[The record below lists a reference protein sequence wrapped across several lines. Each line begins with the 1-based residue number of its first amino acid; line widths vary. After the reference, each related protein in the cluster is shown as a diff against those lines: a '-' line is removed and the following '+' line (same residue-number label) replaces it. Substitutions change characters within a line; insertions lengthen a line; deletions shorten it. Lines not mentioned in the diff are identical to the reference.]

1 MADPLPDATPR
12 GVIHD
17 IGYRSYRGPRE
28 GDGRIALA
36 LYITALRHAFGLGR
50 SGRSKIL
57 PVTLCVLALLP
68 AVVMVGVLAFIGA
81 DEPILSPLG
90 YTNAVQVLVSIFAAA
105 QAPVIFSRDLRSRSI
120 ALYLARPLGAGTFAL
135 VRLLALVTAVLLFVL
150 APQLLLF
157 VGGQLAGLDLGAESR
172 ALLEALPV
180 DLLIAALLGSLTGL
194 VASIALRRG
203 FAVVSSILVLVLL
216 HTVVTSVQL
225 VTAETATDDRVG
237 QLAGLLSPWA
247 IVNGLTDVLD
257 AGVESPTPPEGAA
270 MVALYLAVAVVVVAL
285 CAAGLVQRFRKAGR

>member
-1 MADPLPDATPR
+1 MADPRSDTAPR

-17 IGYRSYRGPRE
+17 IGYRSYQGPRE

-36 LYITALRHAFGLGR
+36 LYVTALRHAFGLGR
-50 SGRSKIL
+50 SGRSKVL
-57 PVTLCVLALLP
+57 PVILVVLAMLP
-68 AVVMVGVLAFIGA
+68 AVVMVGVLAFVGA
-81 DEPILSPLG
+81 DEPLLSPLG

-120 ALYLARPLGAGTFAL
+120 ALYLARPLGAATFAL
-135 VRLLALVTAVLLFVL
+135 ARLAALVTAILLFVL
-150 APQLLLF
+150 VPQLLLF
-157 VGGQLAGLDLGAESR
+157 AGGLLAGLDVGEETL

-180 DLLIAALLGSLTGL
+180 DLLIATLLGSITGL

-203 FAVVSSILVLVLL
+203 FAVVSSVLVLVVL
-216 HTVVTSVQL
+216 HTVVTSIQF
-225 VTAETATDDRVG
+225 VTAETSASDTIG

-247 IVNGLTDVLD
+247 IVNGVTDVLD
-257 AGVESPTPPEGAA
+257 AGVESATPPEGAA
-270 MVALYLAVAVVVVAL
+270 MVALYVAVALLVVAA